1 MHFHLATGWI
11 SPKGKYYS
19 CWPWD
24 HDRVILDILFMDGHK
39 KPSVA
44 LAEKLGYIRVTG
56 KPKELFLN
64 AEKPTQAQIDTMFD
78 YKIKFKY
85 A

>member
-1 MHFHLATGWI
+1 MRFHLATGWI

-24 HDRVILDILFMDGHK
+24 HDRVILDILVEGGYK
-39 KPSVA
+39 KPSVR

-56 KPKELFLN
+56 RPKELFLN
-64 AEKPTQAQIDTMFD
+64 AENPSQAQIDTMYD
-78 YKIKFKY
+78 YKKTF
-85 A
+85 